1 MTTFSCV
8 HVIAR
13 ECNLCYLR
21 VNRYR
26 IRFCNKNNL
35 GGLKMIAS
43 TNRSD
48 MGGWGRVSQYKI
60 PKWIWP
66 YAAILAQQTGKR
78 STRAAAWPNP
88 KSGPPR
94 HSTAKLSAHVAAAPL
109 TCASGCWQMISGFG
123 SATYGQHGA
132 SASSYPNP
140 STGPT
145 YRRTRSAFGSLTI
158 GALDIITSR
167 VGEFYYRQQNIRE
180 GHDHGVRAYR
190 ALKPQARRLYGYPA
204 EEPALG

>member
-21 VNRYR
+21 VNRCR

-35 GGLKMIAS
+35 GGLQLIAS

-88 KSGPPR
+88 KSGPP
-94 HSTAKLSAHVAAAPL
+94 HVTFLQAQP
-109 TCASGCWQMISGFG
+109 W
-123 SATYGQHGA
+123 
-132 SASSYPNP
+132 PNP
-140 STGPT
+140 ATGPT
-145 YRRTRSAFGSLTI
+145 CRRTRSAFGSLTI
-158 GALDIITSR
+158 GAGNIIIAR
-167 VGEFYYRQQNIRE
+167 VGEFSYRQQTIRE
-180 GHDHGVRAYR
+180 GHDNGVRAYR
-190 ALKPQARRLYGYPA
+190 ALKPRARRLYGYPA